1 MCSASVRAK
10 LDSLRGDWQWHLQ
23 EVRQHRELEKRG
35 LLTHERG
42 LRGASATAEADAFS
56 YTSGGGRLEDDDD
69 NGDAVLSTR
78 LMHIA

>member
-1 MCSASVRAK
+1 MEK
-10 LDSLRGDWQWHLQ
+10 LSRLKGDWQWHLQ
-23 EVRQHRELEKRG
+23 EVRQRRELEKRG
-35 LLTHERG
+35 LLRHEMG

-56 YTSGGGRLEDDDD
+56 YTCGGGRLEDDD